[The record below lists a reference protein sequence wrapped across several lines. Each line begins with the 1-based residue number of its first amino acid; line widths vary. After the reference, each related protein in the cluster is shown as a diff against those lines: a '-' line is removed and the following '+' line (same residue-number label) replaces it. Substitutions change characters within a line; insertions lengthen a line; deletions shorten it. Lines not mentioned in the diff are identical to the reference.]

1 MKVIFI
7 VLWSLL
13 NDSKSAAIKK
23 FKKQFITHGHGTAFI
38 NNSDRES
45 IEKEPLMPKTKDQ
58 AALFTGKYKIDK
70 KGTKYHIFKYFSQTT
85 FREKEKEEC
94 ACGISITTQA
104 ET

>member
-13 NDSKSAAIKK
+13 NDSKSGAIKK

-45 IEKEPLMPKTKDQ
+45 IEKEPLIPKTKDQ

-70 KGTKYHIFKYFSQTT
+70 KGTKYHIFEYFSQTT